1 MKNKGLLICVLMLLM
16 LSPVL
21 IFAGGGQEEEQAVE
35 EEGPVEITFKH
46 VFTGDRGD
54 VIGEIVEEFNAS
66 QDRVVA
72 SHEHVSGWYGGLL
85 EQLQADAV
93 ANQLP
98 EVAIMGLSE
107 SVTMRRDLG
116 AVSLEQY
123 IERDDYNLDDF
134 IPELLALGQDT
145 MTDEQFALPYAVSTP
160 LIYVNKDLFRDAG
173 LDPEKEPQYWTELR
187 EWAKEVSDMD
197 SDVSGISFQLDFDVW
212 QFQVLLE
219 SFGGLMA
226 NAETRKIHFND
237 EPGQRVMDFWL
248 GMMHEDGSFP
258 NISGGEAADN
268 FINGKLGIIVA
279 TTGNYS
285 AFTREADFDLGIHV
299 LPPYD
304 TPDRKNPRRVAA
316 GGSNIFMLP
325 ASEEKQEAAWEFI
338 QFALNTESLEKIK
351 DGMGYMVAREEL
363 IDQEI
368 RAYEMLD
375 DIVNWYNWPRQGS
388 RITDIFR
395 GNIMAAFNEDLTG
408 QEALDKTA
416 EEAKRILG
424 W

>member
-1 MKNKGLLICVLMLLM
+1 MKKQNLLLLALTVLLLAPAM
-16 LSPVL
+16 V
-21 IFAGGGQEEEQAVE
+21 FAGGGREAE
-35 EEGPVEITFKH
+35 PDPDRPIEITFKH
-46 VFTGDRGD
+46 VFTGARGD
-54 VIGEIVEEFNAS
+54 AIQAKVDAFNAS
-66 QDRVVA
+66 QDRIVA
-72 SHEHVSGWYGGLL
+72 SHQHAPGWYGGLL

-93 ANQLP
+93 ARQLP
-98 EVAIMGLSE
+98 EVAIMGLSDN
-107 SVTMRRDLG
+107 VTMRRDLG

-123 IERDDYNLDDF
+123 IERDGYDLDVF
-134 IPELLALGQDT
+134 IPQLLALGQDT
-145 MTDEQFALPYAVSTP
+145 MTGEQFALPYAVSTP
-160 LIYVNKDLFRDAG
+160 LIFVNKDLFREAG
-173 LDPEKEPQYWTELR
+173 LDPEKAPEYWTELR
-187 EWAKEVSDMD
+187 DWANALNELGRDI
-197 SDVSGISFQLDFDVW
+197 SGIGFQLDFDVW

-226 NAETRKIHFND
+226 NAETRTIHFND

-248 GMMHEDGSFP
+248 TMMHEDGSFP

-279 TTGNYS
+279 TTGNFA
-285 AFTREADFDLGIHV
+285 AFTRDAQFDLGVHI

-304 TPDRKNPRRVAA
+304 DPDRMNSRRVAA

-325 ASEEKQEAAWEFI
+325 ATPEKQEAAWEFI
-338 QFALNTESLEKIK
+338 QFVLNEESSGRIVNE
-351 DGMGYMVAREEL
+351 MGYMVAREAL
-363 IDQEI
+363 IDDDI

-395 GNIMAAFNEDLTG
+395 GNIVAAFNEEMSG
-408 QEALDKTA
+408 EEALDETA
-416 EEAKRILG
+416 REARRILG